1 MVTAVKPRKSKPLP
15 LVDLFRKTKND
26 SLNQIPSLGSGVQ
39 NLPHSSLDMG
49 GFEPYTPNTTTLVNS
64 LIRSKSRSR
73 KGQVNDIESETLFS
87 PTTHKAKPEPAY
99 TTAAPSR
106 SRSLSRDTRT
116 IDTVRTRS
124 SSRSRSYSVG
134 EQSFIETNNLP
145 PVPSIPPEHQLVT
158 KLSKASL
165 NSSNVPSPRSPKYA
179 NAIDRRPHEQER
191 NDLTIQHSE
200 PLERTRSKSQAP
212 LRSRVCASKDTC
224 PPTPVSPV
232 PTSPL
237 HSRRMRACTM
247 SSQSSSDEEDNIPL
261 AATNIAPPW
270 LQNRRLSM
278 GTGLHVNLDQ
288 SIIHS
293 SLLDD
298 DEEDDDE
305 DHIPIAALSPI
316 RGDFM
321 TAADKYKEKVRER
334 IFKDKA
340 SSESSD
346 EQEDDNIPIQQIM
359 QQRKERR
366 FSDDSPSSE
375 NERRGRSRNP
385 TRITASDKRA
395 RSSAEKNQNIPPVP
409 RLPPIYN
416 I

>member
-26 SLNQIPSLGSGVQ
+26 SFNEGPSLGSGVQ

-49 GFEPYTPNTTTLVNS
+49 GFEPYTPNTATLVNS

-73 KGQVNDIESETLFS
+73 NGQDIESETLFS
-87 PTTHKAKPEPAY
+87 PTTAKPEPAY

-116 IDTVRTRS
+116 TDTVRTRS

-134 EQSFIETNNLP
+134 EQSFIDTHNLP
-145 PVPSIPPEHQLVT
+145 PVPSIPPEHQLAT
-158 KLSKASL
+158 KLSKASI
-165 NSSNVPSPRSPKYA
+165 NSSNLSSPRSPKYA
-179 NAIDRRPHEQER
+179 SDMDRRPKYSHEQER
-191 NDLTIQHSE
+191 NDFTIQHSE
-200 PLERTRSKSQAP
+200 PLGRSKSQAP
-212 LRSRVCASKDTC
+212 SRSRSYGSKDTC

-278 GTGLHVNLDQ
+278 GTGLHVNLDR

-298 DEEDDDE
+298 DEEEDDE
-305 DHIPIAALSPI
+305 DHIPIAILSPI
-316 RGDFM
+316 RGEFM

-334 IFKDKA
+334 MFKDQA

-346 EQEDDNIPIQQIM
+346 EQEDDNIPIQQII
-359 QQRKERR
+359 QQRKQRR
-366 FSDDSPSSE
+366 SSDDSPSS
-375 NERRGRSRNP
+375 ERRGRSRNP
-385 TRITASDKRA
+385 SRITASEKRA
-395 RSSAEKNQNIPPVP
+395 RSRAEKDHNIPPVP
-409 RLPPIYN
+409 SLPPIYN
-416 I
+416 IS